1 MKILV
6 INCGSSTIKF
16 QLINMEN
23 SEVIAKGR
31 CDKIGYE
38 DSNII
43 YKNLRDNKSLD
54 EALVSMPD
62 HKIGMKVLL
71 DTLMDSEIGVIHDIN
86 EISAIGHRVVAGG
99 EKYSSAVIVDDKVV
113 DDILELAEIAPLHNK
128 GAVMGINAIRE
139 VANEIPN
146 VVVFDTAYHQTMP
159 DYNYLYAIN
168 KKYYT
173 ENNIRRYGAHG
184 TSYAYIIKRLGELMG
199 KSPDEIN
206 AIVCHIGGG
215 ASVCAI
221 KNGKSYDTSM
231 GYTPLEG
238 LIMETRCGDI
248 DPAVILKI
256 MKLEGYS
263 IDEMD
268 DLLNK
273 KSGRL
278 GFTGIGDFRL
288 MKDAANSGNED
299 AKLMLKMQTMRMKK
313 YIGAY
318 MAELNH
324 VDAIVFTG
332 GIMENNDD
340 EIENVISNM
349 EELGIELD
357 VDRNKSLTRGGEGVI
372 SKDTSKIKVYLI
384 PTNEELEIAKQT
396 LALVKEEK

>member
-1 MKILV
+1 MKTLV

-16 QLINMEN
+16 QLIDMQTE
-23 SEVIAKGR
+23 EVIAKGR

-38 DSNII
+38 DSNLI
-43 YKNLRDNKSLD
+43 YKNVRDSKTLD
-54 EALVSMPD
+54 EVPVSMPD

-71 DTLMDSEIGVIHDIN
+71 DTLQDKEIGVIEDIN

-99 EKYSSAVIVDDKVV
+99 EKYNKAVIVDDTVV
-113 DDILELAEIAPLHNK
+113 QDILDLAEIAPLHNK
-128 GAVMGINAIRE
+128 GAVMGINGVRE
-139 VANEIPN
+139 ITKDIPN
-146 VVVFDTAYHQTMP
+146 VVVFDTAFHQTIP
-159 DYNYLYAIN
+159 DYNYMYAID
-168 KKYYT
+168 KKYY
-173 ENNIRRYGAHG
+173 ENNNIRRYGAHG
-184 TSYAYIIKRLGELMG
+184 TSYAYIIKRLAEHMG
-199 KSPDEIN
+199 KTKEDIN

-256 MKLEGYS
+256 MKIENYTVE
-263 IDEMD
+263 EMD

-288 MKDAANSGNED
+288 MKDAALSGNED
-299 AKLMLKMQTMRMKK
+299 AILMRKMQTQRMKK

-324 VDAIVFTG
+324 VDAVVFTG

-340 EIENVISNM
+340 EIESVISNM
-349 EELGIELD
+349 EELGLELD
-357 VDRNKSLTRGGEGVI
+357 VKKNKETLRGEGLI
-372 SKDTSKIKVYLI
+372 SKDSSKIKIYVI

-396 LALVKEEK
+396 LELVKDI

>member
-1 MKILV
+1 MKTLV

-16 QLINMEN
+16 QLIDMQTE
-23 SEVIAKGR
+23 EVIAKGR
-31 CDKIGYE
+31 FDKIGYQ
-38 DSNII
+38 DSNLI
-43 YKNLRDNKSLD
+43 YKNVRDSKTLD
-54 EALVSMPD
+54 EVPVSMPD

-71 DTLMDSEIGVIHDIN
+71 DTLQDKEIGVIDDIN

-99 EKYSSAVIVDDKVV
+99 EKYNKAVIVDDTVIQ
-113 DDILELAEIAPLHNK
+113 DILDLAEIAPLHNK
-128 GAVMGINAIRE
+128 GAVMGINGVRE
-139 VANEIPN
+139 VAKDIPN
-146 VVVFDTAYHQTMP
+146 VVVFDTAFHQTIP
-159 DYNYLYAIN
+159 DYNYMYAID

-184 TSYAYIIKRLGELMG
+184 TSYAYIIKRLSEHMG
-199 KSPDEIN
+199 KNKEDIN

-256 MKLEGYS
+256 MKLENYTV
-263 IDEMD
+263 EQMD

-288 MKDAANSGNED
+288 MKDAALSGNED
-299 AKLMLKMQTMRMKK
+299 AILMLKMQTQRIKK

-324 VDAIVFTG
+324 VDAVVFTG

-349 EELGIELD
+349 EELGLELD
-357 VDRNKSLTRGGEGVI
+357 VNKNKETLRGEGLI
-372 SKDTSKIKVYLI
+372 SKDTSKIKIYLI

-396 LALVKEEK
+396 IELVKEI

>member
-16 QLINMEN
+16 QLIDMKKD
-23 SEVIAKGR
+23 EVIAKGR

-43 YKNLRDNKSLD
+43 YKNLRDNKKLD
-54 EALVSMPD
+54 EVPVSMPD

-71 DTLMDSEIGVIHDIN
+71 DTLQDEEIGVIKDIN

-99 EKYSSAVIVDDKVV
+99 EKYSKAVIVDDKVV
-113 DDILELAEIAPLHNK
+113 EDILELAEIAPLHNK
-128 GAVMGINAIRE
+128 GAVMGINGVRE
-139 VANEIPN
+139 VAKDIPN
-146 VVVFDTAYHQTMP
+146 VVVFDTAFHQTIP
-159 DYNYLYAIN
+159 DYNYLYAIDQ
-168 KKYYT
+168 KYYK
-173 ENNIRRYGAHG
+173 ENHIRRYGAHG
-184 TSYAYIIKRLGELMG
+184 TSYAYIIKRLAELMG
-199 KSPDEIN
+199 KNKEDIN

-256 MKLEGYS
+256 MKLENYT

-268 DLLNK
+268 NLLNK
-273 KSGRL
+273 KSGRI

-288 MKDAANSGNED
+288 MKDAALEGNED
-299 AKLMLKMQTMRMKK
+299 AILMRKMQTQRIKK

-340 EIENVISNM
+340 EIENVVSNM
-349 EELGIELD
+349 EQLGLELD
-357 VDRNKSLTRGGEGVI
+357 KERNKKAFRGEGLI
-372 SKDTSKIKVYLI
+372 SKDSSKIKIYLI

-396 LALVKEEK
+396 VELVKGI

>member
-16 QLINMEN
+16 QLIDMKKD
-23 SEVIAKGR
+23 EVIAKGR

-43 YKNLRDNKSLD
+43 YKNLRDNKKLD
-54 EALVSMPD
+54 EVPVSMPD

-71 DTLMDSEIGVIHDIN
+71 DTLQDEEIGVIKDIN

-99 EKYSSAVIVDDKVV
+99 EKYSKAVIVDDKVV

-128 GAVMGINAIRE
+128 GAVMGINGVRE
-139 VANEIPN
+139 VAKDIPN
-146 VVVFDTAYHQTMP
+146 VVVFDTAFHQTIP
-159 DYNYLYAIN
+159 DYNYLYAIDR
-168 KKYYT
+168 KYYK
-173 ENNIRRYGAHG
+173 ENHIRRYGAHG
-184 TSYAYIIKRLGELMG
+184 TSYAYIIKRLAELMG
-199 KSPDEIN
+199 KNKEDIN

-256 MKLEGYS
+256 MKLENYT

-273 KSGRL
+273 KSGRI

-288 MKDAANSGNED
+288 MKDAALEGNED
-299 AKLMLKMQTMRMKK
+299 AILMRKMQTQRIKK

-340 EIENVISNM
+340 EIENVVSNM
-349 EELGIELD
+349 EELGLELD
-357 VDRNKSLTRGGEGVI
+357 KERNKKAFRGEGLI
-372 SKDTSKIKVYLI
+372 SKDSSKIKIYLI

-396 LALVKEEK
+396 VELVKGI

>member
-16 QLINMEN
+16 QLIDMKKD
-23 SEVIAKGR
+23 EVIAKGR

-43 YKNLRDNKSLD
+43 YKNLRDNKKLD
-54 EALVSMPD
+54 EVPVSMPD

-71 DTLMDSEIGVIHDIN
+71 DTLQDEEIGVIKDIN

-99 EKYSSAVIVDDKVV
+99 EKYSKAVIVDDKVV
-113 DDILELAEIAPLHNK
+113 EDILELAEIAPLHNK
-128 GAVMGINAIRE
+128 GAVMGINGVRE
-139 VANEIPN
+139 VAKDIPN
-146 VVVFDTAYHQTMP
+146 VVVFDTAFHQTIP
-159 DYNYLYAIN
+159 DYNYLYAIDQ
-168 KKYYT
+168 KYYK
-173 ENNIRRYGAHG
+173 ENHIRRYGAHG
-184 TSYAYIIKRLGELMG
+184 TSYAYIIKRLAELMD
-199 KSPDEIN
+199 KNKEDIN

-256 MKLEGYS
+256 MKLENYT

-268 DLLNK
+268 NLLNK
-273 KSGRL
+273 KSGRI

-288 MKDAANSGNED
+288 MKDAALEGNED
-299 AKLMLKMQTMRMKK
+299 AILMRKMQTQRIKK

-340 EIENVISNM
+340 EIENVVSNM
-349 EELGIELD
+349 EQLGLELD
-357 VDRNKSLTRGGEGVI
+357 KERNKKAFRGEGLI
-372 SKDTSKIKVYLI
+372 SKDSSKTKIYLI

-396 LALVKEEK
+396 VELVKGI

>member
-16 QLINMEN
+16 QLIDMEKD
-23 SEVIAKGR
+23 EVIAKGR

-43 YKNLRDNKSLD
+43 YKNLRDNKKLD
-54 EALVSMPD
+54 EVPVSMPD

-71 DTLMDSEIGVIHDIN
+71 DTLQDEEIGVIKDIN

-99 EKYSSAVIVDDKVV
+99 EKYSEAVIVDDKVI

-128 GAVMGINAIRE
+128 GAVMGINGVRE
-139 VANEIPN
+139 VAKDIPN
-146 VVVFDTAYHQTMP
+146 VVVFDTAFHQTIP
-159 DYNYLYAIN
+159 DYNYLYAID
-168 KKYYT
+168 KKYYK
-173 ENNIRRYGAHG
+173 ENHIRRYGAHG
-184 TSYAYIIKRLGELMG
+184 TSYAYIIKRLAELMG
-199 KSPDEIN
+199 KNKEDIN

-256 MKLEGYS
+256 MKLENYT
-263 IDEMD
+263 IEEMD

-273 KSGRL
+273 KSGRI

-288 MKDAANSGNED
+288 MKDAALEGNED
-299 AKLMLKMQTMRMKK
+299 AILMRKMQTQRIKK

-324 VDAIVFTG
+324 VDAVVFTG

-349 EELGIELD
+349 EQLGLELD
-357 VDRNKSLTRGGEGVI
+357 KERNKKAFRGEGLI
-372 SKDTSKIKVYLI
+372 SKDSSKIKIYLI

-396 LALVKEEK
+396 VALVKEM

>member
-16 QLINMEN
+16 QLIDMEKD
-23 SEVIAKGR
+23 EVIAKGR

-43 YKNLRDNKSLD
+43 YKNLRDNKKLD
-54 EALVSMPD
+54 EVPVSMPD

-71 DTLMDSEIGVIHDIN
+71 DTLQDKEIGVINDIN

-99 EKYSSAVIVDDKVV
+99 EKYSEAVIVDDKVI

-128 GAVMGINAIRE
+128 GAVMGINGVRE
-139 VANEIPN
+139 VAKDIPN
-146 VVVFDTAYHQTMP
+146 VVVFDTAFHQTIP
-159 DYNYLYAIN
+159 DYNYLYAID
-168 KKYYT
+168 KKYYK
-173 ENNIRRYGAHG
+173 ENHIRRYGAHG
-184 TSYAYIIKRLGELMG
+184 TSYAYIIKRLAELMG
-199 KSPDEIN
+199 KNKEEIN

-256 MKLEGYS
+256 MKLENYT
-263 IDEMD
+263 IEEMD

-273 KSGRL
+273 KSGRI

-288 MKDAANSGNED
+288 MKDAALEGNED
-299 AKLMLKMQTMRMKK
+299 AILMRKMQTQRIKK

-340 EIENVISNM
+340 EIENVVSNM
-349 EELGIELD
+349 EQLGLELD
-357 VDRNKSLTRGGEGVI
+357 KEKNKRAFRGEGLI
-372 SKDTSKIKVYLI
+372 SKDSSKIKIYLI

-396 LALVKEEK
+396 VALVKEM

>member
-43 YKNLRDNKSLD
+43 YKNLKDNKSLD

-184 TSYAYIIKRLGELMG
+184 TSYTYIIKRLGELMG
-199 KSPDEIN
+199 KSPEDIN

-256 MKLEGYS
+256 MKLEGYT

>member
-16 QLINMEN
+16 QLIDMEKD
-23 SEVIAKGR
+23 EVIAKGR

-43 YKNLRDNKSLD
+43 YKNLRDNKKLD
-54 EALVSMPD
+54 EVPVSMPD

-71 DTLMDSEIGVIHDIN
+71 DTLQDEEIGVINDIN

-99 EKYSSAVIVDDKVV
+99 EKYSEAVIVDDKVI

-128 GAVMGINAIRE
+128 GAVMGINGVRE
-139 VANEIPN
+139 VAKDIPN
-146 VVVFDTAYHQTMP
+146 VVVFDTAFHQTIP
-159 DYNYLYAIN
+159 DYNYLYAIDQ
-168 KKYYT
+168 KYYK
-173 ENNIRRYGAHG
+173 ENHIRRYGAHG
-184 TSYAYIIKRLGELMG
+184 TSYAYIIKRLAELMG
-199 KSPDEIN
+199 KNKEEIN

-256 MKLEGYS
+256 MKLENYT
-263 IDEMD
+263 IEEMD

-273 KSGRL
+273 KSGRI

-288 MKDAANSGNED
+288 MKDAALEGNED
-299 AKLMLKMQTMRMKK
+299 AILMRKMQTQRIKK

-324 VDAIVFTG
+324 IDAIVFTG

-340 EIENVISNM
+340 EIENVVSNM
-349 EELGIELD
+349 EQLGLELD
-357 VDRNKSLTRGGEGVI
+357 KERNKKAFRGEGLI
-372 SKDTSKIKVYLI
+372 SKDSSKIKIYLI

-396 LALVKEEK
+396 VALVKEM

>member
-16 QLINMEN
+16 QLIDMEKD
-23 SEVIAKGR
+23 EVIAKGR

-43 YKNLRDNKSLD
+43 YKNLRDNKKLD
-54 EALVSMPD
+54 EVPVSMPD

-71 DTLMDSEIGVIHDIN
+71 DTLQDKEIGVINDIN

-99 EKYSSAVIVDDKVV
+99 EKYSEAVIVDDKVI

-128 GAVMGINAIRE
+128 GAVMGINGVRE
-139 VANEIPN
+139 VAKDIPN
-146 VVVFDTAYHQTMP
+146 VVVFDTAFHQTIP
-159 DYNYLYAIN
+159 DYNYLYAID
-168 KKYYT
+168 KKYYKK
-173 ENNIRRYGAHG
+173 NHIRRYGAHG
-184 TSYAYIIKRLGELMG
+184 TSYAYIIKRLAELMG
-199 KSPDEIN
+199 KNKEDIN

-256 MKLEGYS
+256 MKLENYT
-263 IDEMD
+263 IEEMD

-273 KSGRL
+273 KSGRI

-288 MKDAANSGNED
+288 MKDAALEGNED
-299 AKLMLKMQTMRMKK
+299 AILMRKMQTQRIKK

-324 VDAIVFTG
+324 VDAVVFTG

-349 EELGIELD
+349 EQLGLELD
-357 VDRNKSLTRGGEGVI
+357 KERNKKAFRGEGLI
-372 SKDTSKIKVYLI
+372 SKDSSKIKIYLI

-396 LALVKEEK
+396 VALVKEM

>member
-1 MKILV
+1 MKVLV

-23 SEVIAKGR
+23 KEVIAKGR

-43 YKNLRDNKSLD
+43 YKNLRDGKKLD
-54 EALVSMPD
+54 EVAVSMPD

-71 DTLMDSEIGVIHDIN
+71 DTLLDEEIGVIEDIN

-99 EKYSSAVIVDDKVV
+99 EKYSEAVIVDDKVV
-113 DDILELAEIAPLHNK
+113 EDILELAEIAPLHNK

-139 VANEIPN
+139 VANTIPN
-146 VVVFDTAYHQTMP
+146 VVVFDTAFHQTMP
-159 DYNYLYAIN
+159 DYNYLYAID
-168 KKYYT
+168 KKYY
-173 ENNIRRYGAHG
+173 EKNHIRRYGAHG
-184 TSYAYIIKRLGELMG
+184 TSYMYIINRLAEITN
-199 KSPDEIN
+199 KNKEDIN

-215 ASVCAI
+215 ASICAI

-256 MKLEGYS
+256 MKLENYS
-263 IDEMD
+263 IEEMD
-268 DLLNK
+268 NLLNK
-273 KSGRL
+273 KSGRI
-278 GFTGIGDFRL
+278 GFTGIGDFRV
-288 MKDAANSGNED
+288 MKDAALDGNED
-299 AKLMLKMQTMRMKK
+299 AILMRKMQTMRIKK

-324 VDAIVFTG
+324 VDAVVFTG
-332 GIMENNDD
+332 GIMENNYD
-340 EIENVISNM
+340 EIENVIDNM
-349 EELGIELD
+349 DQLGLELD
-357 VDRNKSLTRGGEGVI
+357 KQKNKETSFGGEGII
-372 SKDTSKIKVYLI
+372 SKDTSKVKIYLI
-384 PTNEELEIAKQT
+384 PTNEEVEIAKQT
-396 LALVKEEK
+396 LKLVKEM

>member
-16 QLINMEN
+16 QLIDMEKD
-23 SEVIAKGR
+23 EVIAKGR

-43 YKNLRDNKSLD
+43 YKNLRDNKKLD
-54 EALVSMPD
+54 EVPVSMPD

-71 DTLMDSEIGVIHDIN
+71 DTLQDEEIGVINDIN

-99 EKYSSAVIVDDKVV
+99 EKYSEAVIVDDKVI

-128 GAVMGINAIRE
+128 GAVMGINGVRE
-139 VANEIPN
+139 VAKDIPN
-146 VVVFDTAYHQTMP
+146 VVVFDTAFHQTIP
-159 DYNYLYAIN
+159 DYNYLYAIDQ
-168 KKYYT
+168 KYYK
-173 ENNIRRYGAHG
+173 ENHIRRYGAHG
-184 TSYAYIIKRLGELMG
+184 TSYAYIIKRLAELMG
-199 KSPDEIN
+199 KNKEDIN

-256 MKLEGYS
+256 MKLESYT
-263 IDEMD
+263 IEEMD

-273 KSGRL
+273 KSGRI

-288 MKDAANSGNED
+288 MKDAALEGNED
-299 AKLMLKMQTMRMKK
+299 AILMRKMQTQRIKK

-324 VDAIVFTG
+324 VDAVVFTG

-349 EELGIELD
+349 EQLGLELD
-357 VDRNKSLTRGGEGVI
+357 KERNKKAFRGEGLI
-372 SKDTSKIKVYLI
+372 SKDSSKIKIYLI

-396 LALVKEEK
+396 VALVKEM

>member
-43 YKNLRDNKSLD
+43 YKNLRDKKSLD

-62 HKIGMKVLL
+62 HKEGMKVLL
-71 DTLMDSEIGVIHDIN
+71 DTLMDSEIGVIEDIN

-139 VANEIPN
+139 VANKIPN

-184 TSYAYIIKRLGELMG
+184 TSYAYIIKRLGELMNR
-199 KSPDEIN
+199 KPEDIN

-256 MKLEGYS
+256 MKLEGYT
-263 IDEMD
+263 IEQMD

-340 EIENVISNM
+340 EIEKVISNM
-349 EELGIELD
+349 EELGLELD
-357 VDRNKSLTRGGEGVI
+357 VNKNKSLTRGGEGVI
-372 SKDTSKIKVYLI
+372 SKDSSKIKIYLI

>member
-1 MKILV
+1 MKVLV
-6 INCGSSTIKF
+6 INCGSSTIKY
-16 QLINMEN
+16 QLIDMAKD
-23 SEVIAKGR
+23 EVIAKGR

-38 DSNII
+38 DSNLI
-43 YKNLRDNKSLD
+43 YKNLRDGKKLD
-54 EALVSMPD
+54 EVPVSMPD

-71 DTLMDSEIGVIHDIN
+71 DTLQDEKIGVISDIN

-99 EKYSSAVIVDDKVV
+99 EKYNKAVIVDDNVV
-113 DDILELAEIAPLHNK
+113 EDILELAEIAPLHNK

-139 VANEIPN
+139 VASSIPN
-146 VVVFDTAYHQTMP
+146 VVVFDTAFHQTMP
-159 DYNYLYAIN
+159 DYNYLYAID

-173 ENNIRRYGAHG
+173 NNHIRRYGAHG
-184 TSYAYIIKRLGELMG
+184 TSYQYITKRLAKLMG
-199 KSPDEIN
+199 KNKDEIN
-206 AIVCHIGGG
+206 AIICHIGGG

-256 MKLEGYS
+256 MRIENYS
-263 IDEMD
+263 VDEMD

-273 KSGRL
+273 KSGRI

-288 MKDAANSGNED
+288 MKDAALEGNKD
-299 AKLMLKMQTMRMKK
+299 AILMRKMQTQRIKK

-340 EIENVISNM
+340 EIANAVSDM

-357 VDRNKSLTRGGEGVI
+357 AKRNKEAFRGEGLVSTDSSRI
-372 SKDTSKIKVYLI
+372 KIYLI
-384 PTNEELEIAKQT
+384 PTNEELEIANQT
-396 LALVKEEK
+396 VELVKDM

>member
-16 QLINMEN
+16 QLIDMEKD
-23 SEVIAKGR
+23 EVIAKGR

-43 YKNLRDNKSLD
+43 YKNLRDNKKLD
-54 EALVSMPD
+54 EVPVSMPD

-71 DTLMDSEIGVIHDIN
+71 DTLQDKEIGVINDIN

-99 EKYSSAVIVDDKVV
+99 EKYSEAVIVDDKVI

-128 GAVMGINAIRE
+128 GAVMGINGVRE
-139 VANEIPN
+139 VAKDIPN
-146 VVVFDTAYHQTMP
+146 VVVFDTAFHQTIP
-159 DYNYLYAIN
+159 DYNYLYAID
-168 KKYYT
+168 KKYYK
-173 ENNIRRYGAHG
+173 ENHIRRYGAHG
-184 TSYAYIIKRLGELMG
+184 TSYAYIIKRLAELMG
-199 KSPDEIN
+199 KNKEDIN

-256 MKLEGYS
+256 MKLENYT
-263 IDEMD
+263 IEEMD

-273 KSGRL
+273 KSGRI

-288 MKDAANSGNED
+288 MKDAALEGNED
-299 AKLMLKMQTMRMKK
+299 AILMRKMQTQRIKK

-324 VDAIVFTG
+324 VDAVVFTG

-349 EELGIELD
+349 EQLGLELD
-357 VDRNKSLTRGGEGVI
+357 KERNKKAFRGEGLI
-372 SKDTSKIKVYLI
+372 SKDSSKIKIYLI

-396 LALVKEEK
+396 VALVKEM